1 MGEYER
7 SAYSLPTKAQACWGV
22 HADPRIG
29 LEIVKSIRTDPLF
42 VLFVTFLLTI
52 CRYELV
58 KQSSSRYKI
67 VERDRNL
74 LRIRHSAAT
83 LCYGFAW
90 ISMIALIA
98 MVAIA
103 ELLLGEAAA
112 SGDGLDADT
121 AARLNIA
128 RRVPR

>member
-1 MGEYER
+1 MEPE
-7 SAYSLPTKAQACWGV
+7 K
-22 HADPRIG
+22 
-29 LEIVKSIRTDPLF
+29 VKSIQTDPLF

-52 CRYELV
+52 CRCELV

-67 VERDRNL
+67 VQRDTNL

-90 ISMIALIA
+90 LSMMALIA
-98 MVAIA
+98 MVTIA

-121 AARLNIA
+121 VARLNIA